1 MKYIKNILIYKNTK
15 KANVTKLGEN
25 RVVIDKIQ

>member
-1 MKYIKNILIYKNTK
+1 MKYIKNILIYKNIK

-25 RVVIDKIQ
+25 RVVIDQIQ